1 MDFELLV
8 PLCKAAFINERPTLL
23 TVRQYGQRIPKASS
37 PRDYA
42 YVASPNYRHQSSN
55 LCCNL
60 HFESP
65 FGTAWALIAKLNVV
79 TRRCRE
85 HFPTPPSPPRFAL
98 QKAGSLER

>member
-1 MDFELLV
+1 MNVGRYSRLDNTG
-8 PLCKAAFINERPTLL
+8 NEFRRP
-23 TVRQYGQRIPKASS
+23 SS

-60 HFESP
+60 RFESP